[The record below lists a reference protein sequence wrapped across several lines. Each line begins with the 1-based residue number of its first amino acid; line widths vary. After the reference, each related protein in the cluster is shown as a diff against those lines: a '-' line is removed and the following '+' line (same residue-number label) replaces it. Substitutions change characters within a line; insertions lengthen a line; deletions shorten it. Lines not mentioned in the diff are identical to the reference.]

1 MLHSCCLSIIFI
13 ARGTEEKASSLMYQD
28 QNMLTIPVLSLFNH
42 YSWKKR
48 MKMWHLKGTR
58 EGSGTWIST
67 GRWQQQPSVFAA
79 FLPSHSSVTWW
90 R

>member
-42 YSWKKR
+42 YSWKKKDENVASER
-48 MKMWHLKGTR
+48 HQGGQWHLD
-58 EGSGTWIST
+58 
-67 GRWQQQPSVFAA
+67 
-79 FLPSHSSVTWW
+79 
-90 R
+90 